1 MLWQILI
8 ILDEMWQVMF
18 LLRVCIM
25 NEREKMQKNFSFL
38 ISVFKRTITDLLNQ
52 KITDDNY
59 LDIFLCLFKEARIL
73 SKSDASPKSYANV
86 SNT

>member
-1 MLWQILI
+1 MASNVFIKS
-8 ILDEMWQVMF
+8 MYP
-18 LLRVCIM
+18 
-25 NEREKMQKNFSFL
+25 EREGKNAKKKFSFL

>member
-8 ILDEMWQVMF
+8 ILDEKWQVMF

-38 ISVFKRTITDLLNQ
+38 ISVLKRTITDLLNQ

>member
-1 MLWQILI
+1 MLWRILI
-8 ILDEMWQVMF
+8 ILDEKWQVMF
-18 LLRVCIM
+18 LLRVYL
-25 NEREKMQKNFSFL
+25 EREGKMQKNFSFL
-38 ISVFKRTITDLLNQ
+38 ISVFKRTINDLLNQ

>member
-1 MLWQILI
+1 
-8 ILDEMWQVMF
+8 
-18 LLRVCIM
+18 
-25 NEREKMQKNFSFL
+25 MQKNFSFL
-38 ISVFKRTITDLLNQ
+38 ISVFKRTINDLLNQ

>member
-8 ILDEMWQVMF
+8 ILDEKWQVMF
-18 LLRVCIM
+18 LLRVCIL
-25 NEREKMQKNFSFL
+25 NEREKMQKKISFL

>member
-8 ILDEMWQVMF
+8 ILDEKWQVMF
-18 LLRVCIM
+18 LLRVCIL
-25 NEREKMQKNFSFL
+25 NEREKMQKKFSFL

>member
-1 MLWQILI
+1 
-8 ILDEMWQVMF
+8 MWQVVF

>member
-8 ILDEMWQVMF
+8 ILDEMWQVVF